1 MGTFQ
6 RPNRFFLLV
15 IVSLSTVLAAC
26 SSGGGGNSGSA
37 PNPSDTRPDPFTL
50 SAPSSVDPEKVSFDT
65 GIESAPVS
73 ITGIDAAAPVTIN
86 AGEYA
91 INDGEFTS
99 SPGTVRNGQQIR
111 VRVQSPVKAEQ
122 AATTTLNIGGET
134 ATFTVTTGPD
144 TIPPEVAILFPPPAS
159 MTEGATL
166 FMRGTVK
173 DANGTLEAGAVTV
186 NGVEAELEL
195 NEASDEGTWSVTVDL
210 EPGDNTVPVVVWDAA
225 GNRNDADE
233 ASVPQISARR
243 VGSIEGQSFPDNSVP
258 FMGPISLGIHE
269 IDGNPVA
276 LVTDRPALAVIA
288 VDLNTGERSVFSSN
302 ETQMDNPF
310 EYPWN
315 IHVGANG
322 KTYVFDW
329 VIEQPRIYELDSAG
343 TRELFIEGD
352 ESEESIIQPFGMYF
366 RGSANG
372 EYLYLADRGR
382 VLRVNT
388 ETKNTVVLSDSVNGV
403 PNSDNPIED
412 AVGMVFDGS
421 SEQLLV
427 ISIGSQRLYFV
438 DPQTGVRTVIAI
450 DEPLNVS
457 QGALLADG
465 KSFLSVETIED
476 RVSII
481 DLVTGSVN
489 TIVEPGVDEVNTFA
503 EPRGVVMHISGE
515 YALIV
520 DRALNAIVALDLQS
534 SQKVLL
540 SKSE

>member
-15 IVSLSTVLAAC
+15 IVCLSTLLAAC
-26 SSGGGGNSGSA
+26 SSGGGGKGGPA
-37 PNPSDTRPDPFTL
+37 PGAGDTRPEPFTL
-50 SAPSSVDPEKVSFDT
+50 NPPANVDPEKVAFD
-65 GIESAPVS
+65 SAVVS
-73 ITGIDAAAPVTIN
+73 DAVTVSGIDAAAPVSVEN
-86 AGEYA
+86 GEFA
-91 INDGEFTS
+91 IDNGEFTNEPS
-99 SPGTVRNGQQIR
+99 TIRNGQKIR
-111 VRVQSPVKAEQ
+111 VRIQSPIKAEQ
-122 AATTTLNIGGET
+122 SATATLNIGGET
-134 ATFTVTTGPD
+134 AAFTITTD
-144 TIPPEVAILFPPPAS
+144 VDSVAPEVTILFPPPAS
-159 MTEGATL
+159 MTEGQTL
-166 FMRGTVK
+166 YVRGTVK
-173 DANGTLEAGAVTV
+173 DVNGTLEEGAVEV
-186 NGVEAELEL
+186 NGMSAQLEL
-195 NEASDEGTWSVTVDL
+195 NEDSDEGTWSAEVALAPGPNTVTV
-210 EPGDNTVPVVVWDAA
+210 VAVDAA
-225 GNRNDADE
+225 ENTNDDE
-233 ASVPQISARR
+233 SVSSRR
-243 VGSIEGQSFPDNSVP
+243 VATIEGQSFPDNSIP
-258 FMGPISLGIHE
+258 FAGPISLDIHE

-302 ETQMDNPF
+302 ETQTDNLF

-343 TRELFIEGD
+343 TRELFVEGD
-352 ESEESIIQPFGMYF
+352 ESEDSIIQPFGMYF
-366 RGSANG
+366 RESANG

-382 VLRVNT
+382 LLRVNA

-412 AVGMVFDGS
+412 AVGMVFDES

-438 DPQTGVRTVIAI
+438 DPQTGVRTIIAI

-457 QGALLADG
+457 QGALLSDG
-465 KSFLSVETIED
+465 KSFLSVETTED

-481 DLVTGSVN
+481 DVATGSVN

-503 EPRGVVMHISGE
+503 EPRGVVMHTSGE

>member
-15 IVSLSTVLAAC
+15 IVCLSTFLAAC
-26 SSGGGGNSGSA
+26 SSGGGGKGGPA
-37 PNPSDTRPDPFTL
+37 PGAGDTRPEPFTL
-50 SAPSSVDPEKVSFDT
+50 NPPANVDPEKVAFD
-65 GIESAPVS
+65 SAVVS
-73 ITGIDAAAPVTIN
+73 DAVTVSGIDAAAPVSVEN
-86 AGEYA
+86 GEFA
-91 INDGEFTS
+91 IDNGEFTS
-99 SPGTVRNGQQIR
+99 EPSTIRNGQKIR
-111 VRVQSPVKAEQ
+111 VRIQSPIKAEQ
-122 AATTTLNIGGET
+122 SATATLNIGGET
-134 ATFTVTTGPD
+134 AAFTITTD
-144 TIPPEVAILFPPPAS
+144 VDSVAPEVTILFPPPAS
-159 MTEGATL
+159 MTEGQTL
-166 FMRGTVK
+166 YVRGTVK
-173 DANGTLEAGAVTV
+173 DVNGTLEEGAVEV
-186 NGVEAELEL
+186 NGMSAQLEL
-195 NEASDEGTWSVTVDL
+195 NEDSDEGTWSAEVALAPGPNTVTV
-210 EPGDNTVPVVVWDAA
+210 VAVDAA
-225 GNRNDADE
+225 ENTNEDE
-233 ASVPQISARR
+233 SVSSRR
-243 VGSIEGQSFPDNSVP
+243 VATIEGQSFPDNSIP
-258 FMGPISLGIHE
+258 FAGPISLDIHE

-302 ETQMDNPF
+302 ETQTDNLF

-343 TRELFIEGD
+343 TRELFVEGD
-352 ESEESIIQPFGMYF
+352 ESEDSIIQPFGMYF
-366 RGSANG
+366 RESANG

-382 VLRVNT
+382 LLRVNA

-412 AVGMVFDGS
+412 AVGMVFDES

-438 DPQTGVRTVIAI
+438 DPQTGVRTIIAI

-457 QGALLADG
+457 QGALLSDG
-465 KSFLSVETIED
+465 KSFLSVETTED

-481 DLVTGSVN
+481 DVATGSVN

-503 EPRGVVMHISGE
+503 EPRGVVMHTSGE